1 MFKNYR
7 KFWLATREQLNDLRI
22 REKVIQKLNETTVRN
37 DAHRIF
43 ASLYARYV
51 MLCNN
56 LSELYDQTLQV
67 QKRKVV
73 EKLLESATLRLL
85 QLEKEMLNVELSE
98 FIYTDDEV
106 KEYHF
111 VPQDVQLLK
120 PFYFPRD
127 RREDIKQII
136 DQKVERG
143 EDDLTESE
151 EKLNIRM
158 ECVLLIQTHE
168 RARQGRRIQTELKKL
183 MTSNKKNRG
192 AAAGD
197 TNAMAL
203 KLKPRNVITYNFY
216 HKPAQ
221 MPLIPV
227 KRTIFQTNF
236 CKEIY
241 AISEYSFYKP
251 LSDIDNAGNMKTE
264 AQKVAQVEFDF
275 VLDESKIPKK
285 IIEDEPRNVKYD
297 AHALPTC
304 SQIPVNRPIENLI
317 KIKVMLKE
325 RSSEIF
331 IDVDAA
337 RREEQKRIESER
349 NEKAAWIIQ
358 RNWLIYKNRKLTQRR
373 RVRRMAYLGLI
384 PGDKWDRSIY
394 NKLEQAQREK
404 RSKKELFD
412 QEFERAIKDEKAR
425 IVKIKSPFIIEDISD
440 HIREWFREFYYTTG
454 TFDKYPEEFKEGTIL
469 VLRGETMTPTEYLIE
484 AAKTPQQKAAEKKK
498 DKDQKKLKKEK
509 LKALKMEMK
518 QRIIDRKTREK
529 KDGVKIWQFKYPE
542 NISKKFSNI
551 TPEIQ
556 TNKY

>member
-1 MFKNYR
+1 MFKNYG

-51 MLCNN
+51 ILCNN

-85 QLEKEMLNVELSE
+85 ELGKEMLNVELSE
-98 FIYTDDEV
+98 FIYIDDEV

-136 DQKVERG
+136 EEKDERG
-143 EDDLTESE
+143 ENDLTESE
-151 EKLNIRM
+151 EKLSSRIER
-158 ECVLLIQTHE
+158 VLLIQTHE
-168 RARQGRRIQTELKKL
+168 RARQGRRIQTELKKAE
-183 MTSNKKNRG
+183 TSHNKGRG

-197 TNAMAL
+197 TTTTAL
-203 KLKPRNVITYNFY
+203 TLQPRDVITYDFY

-236 CKEIY
+236 CQEIY
-241 AISEYSFYKP
+241 AMSEYSFYKP
-251 LSDIDNAGNMKTE
+251 LADIDDARNMRKE
-264 AQKVAQVEFDF
+264 AQRVAQVEFDF

-285 IIEDEPRNVKYD
+285 IIEDEMEGSSNVKDD
-297 AHALPTC
+297 AHALPIC
-304 SQIPVNRPIENLI
+304 SKIPVNRPIESLI
-317 KIKVMLKE
+317 QIKVMLKE

-337 RREEQKRIESER
+337 RRAEQKRIESER
-349 NEKAAWIIQ
+349 NKKAAWIIQ

-373 RVRRMAYLGLI
+373 RVRRMVYLGLI
-384 PGDKWDRSIY
+384 PGDKWDRSVY
-394 NKLEQAQREK
+394 NKLKQAQREK

-412 QEFERAIKDEKAR
+412 QEFERAVKDERAR
-425 IVKIKSPFIIEDISD
+425 IVKIKSPFIVEDISD

-498 DKDQKKLKKEK
+498 AKEQKKLKKEK

-542 NISKKFSNI
+542 NISKTFSN
-551 TPEIQ
+551 E
-556 TNKY
+556 N